1 MSESTDLSKASR
13 GHLWY
18 LAIRPKT
25 LPAAVAPIM
34 VGVAAAFVEGH
45 FFFLASLAC
54 LVGAMLLQI
63 AVNLANDYFDAKNSI
78 DSEERLGPT
87 RVTQSGLIPA
97 GQVKWAMI
105 LCLFLASLVFCYL
118 SYLGGVPIIC
128 IGVASVLGA
137 LGYSGGPFPLAS
149 NGLGELFVF
158 IFFGLVAVCG
168 TYFIIAGTLTP
179 LAVVAAIPPGLL
191 ITAIMVVNNFRDI
204 DTDAKAGKR
213 TLAVMLGRENTI
225 KEYRALLAVSYL
237 IPVLMCIAGLSGVF
251 VLFPLLSLP
260 MAYRMWQEI
269 ATTVGSPLNL
279 TLAKTAKLSLL
290 YSLAFSVGMALET
303 MV

>member
-1 MSESTDLSKASR
+1 MSETVELRNASR

-25 LPAAVAPIM
+25 LPAAIAPVL
-34 VGVAAAFVEGH
+34 VGAAAAFVEGH
-45 FFFLASLAC
+45 FHFLAAIAC
-54 LVGAMLLQI
+54 FVGATLLQI

-78 DSEERLGPT
+78 DSEQRLGPT

-105 LCLFLASLVFCYL
+105 FSLFLASLVFCYL
-118 SYLGGVPIIC
+118 SYLGGIPIVCVGI
-128 IGVASVLGA
+128 ASVLGA

-168 TYFIIAGTLTP
+168 TYFIIAGNLTIF
-179 LAVVAAIPPGLL
+179 AVVASVPPGLL
-191 ITAIMVVNNFRDI
+191 ITAIMVVNNYRDI
-204 DTDAKAGKR
+204 DTDAQAGKR

-225 KEYRALLAVSYL
+225 KEYRLLLVGAYL
-237 IPVLMCIAGLSGVF
+237 VPVLMCLTGMSGF
-251 VLFPLLSLP
+251 VILLPLISLP
-260 MAYRMWQEI
+260 MAYQMWKEI

-290 YSLAFSVGMALET
+290 YSLAFSVGMAFET

>member
-1 MSESTDLSKASR
+1 MSENLELSNASK

-25 LPAAVAPIM
+25 LPAAVAPIL
-34 VGVAAAFVEGH
+34 VGTAAAFVEGH
-45 FFFLASLAC
+45 FHFLAAIAC
-54 LVGAMLLQI
+54 LVGATLLQI

-105 LCLFLASLVFCYL
+105 FSLVLASLVFCYL

-128 IGVASVLGA
+128 VGVASVLGA
-137 LGYSGGPFPLAS
+137 LGYSGGPYPLAS

-168 TYFIIAGTLTP
+168 TYFIIAGNLTG
-179 LAVVAAIPPGLL
+179 LALVVSIPPGLL

-204 DTDAKAGKR
+204 DTDTKAGKK
-213 TLAVMLGRENTI
+213 TLAVMLGRNKTI
-225 KEYRALLAVSYL
+225 KEYRLLLAFSYIVPVVMCLTGMSGIFIL
-237 IPVLMCIAGLSGVF
+237 I
-251 VLFPLLSLP
+251 PLLSLP
-260 MAYRMWQEI
+260 LAYKMWNEI
-269 ATTVGSPLNL
+269 GSTIGSALNL

-290 YSLAFSVGMALET
+290 YSLGFSVGMALET